1 MLVVSTF
8 EKRAFE
14 GLGNAL
20 KAMGYTGESILNS
33 FDMDGDSVL
42 DYNEF
47 RLGIAKATG
56 QNAPDPIIR
65 AVFGILD
72 EDQDGYITYEEVLLL
87 LGEKNPSLQKA
98 LETIGGKSGDDP
110 PKPESVAPRPR
121 SNQQKPT
128 MILDSEFQ
136 EGERIRVGFSFPGA
150 EERSWIGLYERGSS
164 DTDYLDWLYLN
175 GSQEQNY
182 DTIEAGSLEFELTAT
197 ARRVRG
203 APLRRRWL

>member
-1 MLVVSTF
+1 MSTF

-98 LETIGGKSGDDP
+98 LETVGGKSGDDP
-110 PKPESVAPRPR
+110 PKPENVAPGPGQTSRSRP
-121 SNQQKPT
+121 
-128 MILDSEFQ
+128 
-136 EGERIRVGFSFPGA
+136 
-150 EERSWIGLYERGSS
+150 
-164 DTDYLDWLYLN
+164 
-175 GSQEQNY
+175 
-182 DTIEAGSLEFELTAT
+182 
-197 ARRVRG
+197 
-203 APLRRRWL
+203 

>member
-1 MLVVSTF
+1 MSTF

-56 QNAPDPIIR
+56 QNAPDPIIK

-98 LETIGGKSGDDP
+98 LETVGGKSGDDP
-110 PKPESVAPRPR
+110 PKLENVAPRPR

-128 MILDSEFQ
+128 MILNLSSRRASESGSGSHSLGPRRGPGSDST
-136 EGERIRVGFSFPGA
+136 SGA
-150 EERSWIGLYERGSS
+150 RATRTTWTGS
-164 DTDYLDWLYLN
+164 
-175 GSQEQNY
+175 
-182 DTIEAGSLEFELTAT
+182 I
-197 ARRVRG
+197 
-203 APLRRRWL
+203 